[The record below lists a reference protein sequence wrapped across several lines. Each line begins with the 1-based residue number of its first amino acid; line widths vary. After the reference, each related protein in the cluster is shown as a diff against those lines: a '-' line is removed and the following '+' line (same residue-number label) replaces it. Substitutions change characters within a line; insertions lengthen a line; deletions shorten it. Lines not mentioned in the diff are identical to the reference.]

1 MEFSEVIRNR
11 YSCKNFSGK
20 EVEKEK
26 LDQIL
31 EAVGAPAPTA
41 KIFRN
46 SIFKC
51 SAVRKRLSGD

>member
-31 EAVGAPAPTA
+31 EAGASLLPR

-46 SIFKC
+46 SIFM
-51 SAVRKRLSGD
+51 